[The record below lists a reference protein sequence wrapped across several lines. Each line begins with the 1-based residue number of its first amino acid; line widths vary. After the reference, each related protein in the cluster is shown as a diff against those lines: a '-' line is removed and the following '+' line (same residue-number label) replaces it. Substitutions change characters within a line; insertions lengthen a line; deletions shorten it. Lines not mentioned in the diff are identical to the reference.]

1 MSCAGG
7 NEYTLLPPLPTQPI
21 ILGIISCDLNF
32 SPGYQTDPT
41 EADKELFYQHLNL
54 GDTRDLYF
62 LFTVAPN
69 KRSEYIMYKADEV
82 VNEKGEIEKKP
93 KGHTLESVQGT
104 IEEEELSLKSSIF
117 PWGRGMAGQA
127 DNYKL
132 LLTSRNWH
140 CEDEQ
145 LAVPPER
152 VMQQSDLL
160 GYRWLWDFVASEVQA
175 VVGRTIVKVHRA
187 RRRRGGVLSGIEKPR
202 LDDPVVIDELHRIKI
217 KKWIETVET
226 ILQRGK
232 KISIMSQEPFPQ
244 WENGTIN
251 LPPIQCILY
260 ANCSLVINV
269 EEQKRIAIEKTI
281 AKVISNYNTKK
292 MARIGSNENE
302 GFYFDKMVVE
312 IKEIF
317 VQEEEGGEIKSINE
331 GQVTGKTLRSP
342 SADDDDDDCTAAR
355 KSKKR
360 GGKKKKRRRKK
371 KTRRK
376 RRKTKKRRRKKK
388 TRRKRRKTKK
398 RRIKGIR
405 TRKA

>member
-7 NEYTLLPPLPTQPI
+7 NEYTPLPPLPTQPI
-21 ILGIISCDLNF
+21 ILGIINCDFNF

-41 EADKELFYQHLNL
+41 EQDKDLFYQYINL

-69 KRSEYIMYKADEV
+69 KRSEYIMHK
-82 VNEKGEIEKKP
+82 NEFET

-376 RRKTKKRRRKKK
+376 RRKTKKRR
-388 TRRKRRKTKK
+388 
-398 RRIKGIR
+398 IKGIR

>member
-7 NEYTLLPPLPTQPI
+7 NEYTPLPPLPTQPI
-21 ILGIISCDLNF
+21 ILGIINCDFNF

-41 EADKELFYQHLNL
+41 EQDKDLFYQYINL

-69 KRSEYIMYKADEV
+69 KRSEYIMHK
-82 VNEKGEIEKKP
+82 NEFET

-175 VVGRTIVKVHRA
+175 VVGRTIGKVHRA

-376 RRKTKKRRRKKK
+376 RRKTKKRR
-388 TRRKRRKTKK
+388 
-398 RRIKGIR
+398 IKGIR

>member
-7 NEYTLLPPLPTQPI
+7 IEYTPLPPLPTQQI
-21 ILGIISCDLNF
+21 ILKIINCDFNF
-32 SPGYQTDPT
+32 SLGYQTNPT
-41 EADKELFYQHLNL
+41 EQDKDLFYQYINL

-69 KRSEYIMYKADEV
+69 KRSEYIMHK
-82 VNEKGEIEKKP
+82 NEFET

-104 IEEEELSLKSSIF
+104 IVEEELSLKSSIF

-175 VVGRTIVKVHRA
+175 VVGRTIGKVHRA

-342 SADDDDDDCTAAR
+342 SADDDDDGDAR

>member
-1 MSCAGG
+1 
-7 NEYTLLPPLPTQPI
+7 
-21 ILGIISCDLNF
+21 
-32 SPGYQTDPT
+32 
-41 EADKELFYQHLNL
+41 
-54 GDTRDLYF
+54 
-62 LFTVAPN
+62 
-69 KRSEYIMYKADEV
+69 
-82 VNEKGEIEKKP
+82 
-93 KGHTLESVQGT
+93 
-104 IEEEELSLKSSIF
+104 
-117 PWGRGMAGQA
+117 
-127 DNYKL
+127 
-132 LLTSRNWH
+132 
-140 CEDEQ
+140 
-145 LAVPPER
+145 
-152 VMQQSDLL
+152 
-160 GYRWLWDFVASEVQA
+160 
-175 VVGRTIVKVHRA
+175 
-187 RRRRGGVLSGIEKPR
+187 
-202 LDDPVVIDELHRIKI
+202 
-217 KKWIETVET
+217 
-226 ILQRGK
+226 
-232 KISIMSQEPFPQ
+232 MSQEPFPQ

-342 SADDDDDDCTAAR
+342 SADDDDDGDAR

-376 RRKTKKRRRKKK
+376 RRKTKKRR
-388 TRRKRRKTKK
+388 
-398 RRIKGIR
+398 IKGIR

>member
-7 NEYTLLPPLPTQPI
+7 IEYTPLPPLPTQQI
-21 ILGIISCDLNF
+21 ILKIINCDFNF
-32 SPGYQTDPT
+32 SLGYQTNPT
-41 EADKELFYQHLNL
+41 EQDKDLFYQYINL

-69 KRSEYIMYKADEV
+69 KRSEYIMHK
-82 VNEKGEIEKKP
+82 NEFET

-104 IEEEELSLKSSIF
+104 IVEEELSLKSSIF

-175 VVGRTIVKVHRA
+175 VVGRTIGKVHRA

-342 SADDDDDDCTAAR
+342 SADDDDDGDAR

-376 RRKTKKRRRKKK
+376 RRKTKKRR
-388 TRRKRRKTKK
+388 
-398 RRIKGIR
+398 IKGIR